1 MNFQWLEL
9 VILIIFHESKVGVGS
24 VLKRFANIVCGDNK
38 FNVIVNAISII
49 IWSILR

>member
-9 VILIIFHESKVGVGS
+9 VTAIILFHESKVGVGS

-49 IWSILR
+49 I